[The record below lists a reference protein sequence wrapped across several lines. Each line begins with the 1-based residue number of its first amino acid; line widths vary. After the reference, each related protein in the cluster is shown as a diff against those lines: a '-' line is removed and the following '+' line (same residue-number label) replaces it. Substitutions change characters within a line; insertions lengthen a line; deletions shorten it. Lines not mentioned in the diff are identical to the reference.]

1 MRWLVWVMAVCGVLT
16 AVVQMCSEAEPCG
29 PGYHPRNEHCVWI
42 WEGFLPCTGEG
53 EPCTR

>member
-42 WEGFLPCTGEG
+42 WEGFLPY
-53 EPCTR
+53 